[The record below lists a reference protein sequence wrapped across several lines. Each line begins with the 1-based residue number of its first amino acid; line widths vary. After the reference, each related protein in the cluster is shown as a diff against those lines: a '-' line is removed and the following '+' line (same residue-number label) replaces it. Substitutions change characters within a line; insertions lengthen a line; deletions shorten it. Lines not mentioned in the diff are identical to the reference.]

1 MEKLL
6 KELEDEGCEVVFGCK
21 EKERKKIMSEANK
34 KIKRE

>member
-21 EKERKKIMSEANK
+21 EKEKKNMSEANK